1 MGSCSVPPVGRANNL
16 SSFGFFIPVSMG
28 GPRLN
33 NCNNTLCY
41 TYNHNYIYQPH
52 SGYGKVGTTAAG
64 YLASRK
70 RL

>member
-16 SSFGFFIPVSMG
+16 SSFGFFVPTTYG
-28 GPRLN
+28 RLN

-52 SGYGKVGTTAAG
+52 SGYGKVGTTAAA

>member
-1 MGSCSVPPVGRANNL
+1 MGSSSVPPVGRANNL
-16 SSFGFFIPVSMG
+16 SSFGYFIPVTIG
-28 GPRLN
+28 RLN

-52 SGYGKVGTTAAG
+52 SGYGKVGTTAAA

>member
-1 MGSCSVPPVGRANNL
+1 MGSSSVPPVGRANNL
-16 SSFGFFIPVSMG
+16 SSFGFFVPVTIG
-28 GPRLN
+28 RLN

-52 SGYGKVGTTAAG
+52 SGYGKVGTTAAA

>member
-1 MGSCSVPPVGRANNL
+1 MGSSSVPPVGRANNL
-16 SSFGFFIPVSMG
+16 SSFGYFVPVTIG
-28 GPRLN
+28 RLN

-52 SGYGKVGTTAAG
+52 SGYGKVGTTAAA

>member
-1 MGSCSVPPVGRANNL
+1 MPIPTPVNRANNL
-16 SSFGFFIPVSMG
+16 STLTNYIPTPIGQMF
-28 GPRLN
+28 N

-41 TYNHNYIYQPH
+41 TYNHSYVYKPH
-52 SGYGKVGTTAAG
+52 TAYGRVGTSAAG

>member
-1 MGSCSVPPVGRANNL
+1 MSSVGVPPVSRANHY
-16 SSFGFFIPVSMG
+16 SSLGVYIPLNSKIF
-28 GPRLN
+28 N

-41 TYNHNYIYQPH
+41 THNHSSYIYKPH
-52 SGYGKVGTTAAG
+52 TGYGKVGTTASA

>member
-1 MGSCSVPPVGRANNL
+1 MGSSSVPPVGRANNL
-16 SSFGFFIPVSMG
+16 SSFGYFVPVTIG
-28 GPRLN
+28 RLN

-52 SGYGKVGTTAAG
+52 TGYGKIGTTAAA

>member
-16 SSFGFFIPVSMG
+16 SSFGYFVPVTIG
-28 GPRLN
+28 RLN

-52 SGYGKVGTTAAG
+52 SGYGKIGTTAAA

>member
-1 MGSCSVPPVGRANNL
+1 MGSSSVPPVGRANNL
-16 SSFGFFIPVSMG
+16 SSFGYFVPVTMG
-28 GPRLN
+28 RLN

-52 SGYGKVGTTAAG
+52 SGYGKVGTTAAA

>member
-1 MGSCSVPPVGRANNL
+1 MSSSVSVPPVSRATHFI
-16 SSFGFFIPVSMG
+16 SFTPLFPIFP
-28 GPRLN
+28 PRMN

-41 TYNHNYIYQPH
+41 TNNHNYMYKPH
-52 SGYGKVGTTAAG
+52 TGYGKVGTSAAG